1 MFDKPQVVNGRS
13 TRSLLVSLAIHG
25 ALAIALFAVHFT
37 VKSQITRR
45 SARVQLIAPAA
56 PLNRKHVAVRAPAR
70 PPEFHPLAKLPAL
83 SLPAQPP
90 APRLQ
95 APPGVAET
103 APKPQPIPPSQP
115 VVPATVFAATA
126 APKTNPILPT
136 PVQMGG
142 FSSVSTTPPSSARTQ
157 IAAAGFGD

>member
-1 MFDKPQVVNGRS
+1 MFHVDSVSGRRHRMFDKTHAVNGRS

-37 VKSQITRR
+37 VKSEITRR

-70 PPEFHPLAKLPAL
+70 PPEFHPVAKLPAL

-95 APPGVAET
+95 APPVVAET

-115 VVPATVFAATA
+115 AVPAGKEPGTDS
-126 APKTNPILPT
+126 
-136 PVQMGG
+136 G
-142 FSSVSTTPPSSARTQ
+142 S
-157 IAAAGFGD
+157 AAGLTHQSG